1 MYLFLD
7 CEHLI
12 RHMLV
17 VDADKRLTITQIVK
31 HRWLSDAPS
40 VDTGPERDLQL
51 NKTVIDHMLQLPN
64 LNHNMIMQSLK
75 NNSFDHIYAIYNLLL
90 DKLHQRTINFQKVQQ
105 QREDSKLKSIENSE
119 SGKLQINFFAGGMVL
134 LVCCMS

>member
-1 MYLFLD
+1 
-7 CEHLI
+7 
-12 RHMLV
+12 MLV

-31 HRWLSDAPS
+31 HRWLSDAPP
-40 VDTGPERDLQL
+40 VDTGTERDIQL

-64 LNHNMIMQSLK
+64 LNHTMIMQSLK

-105 QREDSKLKSIENSE
+105 QRENCKLVSKDNSE
-119 SGKLQINFFAGGMVL
+119 SCKSVTIFREY
-134 LVCCMS
+134 

>member
-1 MYLFLD
+1 
-7 CEHLI
+7 
-12 RHMLV
+12 MLV
-17 VDADKRLTITQIVK
+17 VDADKRLTIIQIVK
-31 HRWLSDAPS
+31 HRWLSDAPA
-40 VDTGPERDLQL
+40 VDKGPERDIQL

-105 QREDSKLKSIENSE
+105 QREDCKLKLKENLE
-119 SGKLQINFFAGGMVL
+119 FGKLNNFIIISGNYFVYD
-134 LVCCMS
+134 VFNVRKHK